1 MACAVSAFPTFK
13 FFVNGKQ
20 VDELRGANQREL
32 ENKIIQHKPEGMS
45 GPGNKLGW
53 DGVGNPPGPP
63 VDPREARMKAFGAMG
78 SSSTKPPPVAPAA
91 TSEDEEI
98 AKAIALSIEEAKGNE
113 GSSNNADGA
122 AEDAKNAQDYAEAVA
137 AVEQEESEDWD
148 GEEMVPL
155 PVDKELL
162 EQLMDMGFP
171 DVRCRKAIHHGVH
184 LDGAVAWLS
193 EHQDD
198 PDIDQPYMV
207 RKRDTIPKV
216 PLTEEEKAAKVA
228 EMQAKVKALRESKAK
243 KAKEDEI
250 VREKERRER
259 GKKSTEI
266 DELREKT
273 ARKLEAQRAKKEK
286 EDSRKERERL
296 RAEIAADKAARL
308 ANKGVLPSVLG
319 VDGYNPSAVQYDQGV
334 GLSGAPAGT
343 ATTTTIATT
352 AKVPAKKASTSAT
365 APIEDPPKAV
375 EQALTT
381 ISRYKTGGDGGAA
394 LKLLCTFLKNIVE
407 NPNEPKYRS
416 INSEGKAF
424 TSKFNG
430 IVGPVLLL
438 RAVGFVKEEEKFVLQ
453 ESCDMEFV
461 KNVYDK
467 VVKAEAKYRETHP

>member
-1 MACAVSAFPTFK
+1 M
-13 FFVNGKQ
+13 NGKQ

-32 ENKIIQHKPEGMS
+32 ENKINQHKPAGVS

-63 VDPREARMKAFGAMG
+63 VDPREARMKAFGSMG
-78 SSSTKPPPVAPAA
+78 SSSTKPPPSAPPA
-91 TSEDEEI
+91 TSEEEEI
-98 AKAIALSIEEAKGNE
+98 AKAIALSMEEDKNNEESSQKVAAIDEEAA
-113 GSSNNADGA
+113 NAKDH
-122 AEDAKNAQDYAEAVA
+122 AEAVA
-137 AVEQEESEDWD
+137 ALEQEESEDWD

-162 EQLMDMGFP
+162 KQLMEMGFP
-171 DVRCRKAIHHGVH
+171 DARCRKAIHHGVH

-207 RKRDTIPKV
+207 RKKDTIPKV

-228 EMQAKVKALRESKAK
+228 EMQAKIKALRESKAK

-308 ANKGVLPSVLG
+308 ANKGMLPSVLG
-319 VDGYNPSAVQYDQGV
+319 VEGYNPSAVQYDQGTGV
-334 GLSGAPAGT
+334 SGPHPGVSPVVE
-343 ATTTTIATT
+343 TTTSA
-352 AKVPAKKASTSAT
+352 PAKKVSSSAP
-365 APIEDPPKAV
+365 PIEDPPRAV

-381 ISRYKTGGDGGAA
+381 IARYKTGGDGGAA

-407 NPNEPKYRS
+407 NPGEPKYRS

-430 IVGPVLLL
+430 IVGPILLL
-438 RAVGFVKEEEKFVLQ
+438 RAVGFVKEEEKFVLS
-453 ESCDMEFV
+453 ENCDMNFV

-467 VVKAEAKYRETHP
+467 VVKAEAKYREINS

>member
-1 MACAVSAFPTFK
+1 M
-13 FFVNGKQ
+13 G
-20 VDELRGANQREL
+20 
-32 ENKIIQHKPEGMS
+32 
-45 GPGNKLGW
+45 GW

-63 VDPREARMKAFGAMG
+63 VDPREARMKAFGSMG
-78 SSSTKPPPVAPAA
+78 SSSTKPPPSAPPA
-91 TSEDEEI
+91 TSEEEEI
-98 AKAIALSIEEAKGNE
+98 AKAIALSMEEDKNNEESSQKVAAIDEEA
-113 GSSNNADGA
+113 NAKDH
-122 AEDAKNAQDYAEAVA
+122 AEAVA
-137 AVEQEESEDWD
+137 ALEQEESEDWD

-162 EQLMDMGFP
+162 KQLMEMGFP
-171 DVRCRKAIHHGVH
+171 DARCRKAIHHGVH

-207 RKRDTIPKV
+207 RKKDTIPKV

-228 EMQAKVKALRESKAK
+228 EMQAKIKALRESKAK

-461 KNVYDK
+461 KNVYEK
-467 VVKAEAKYRETHP
+467 VVQAEAKYREMNP